1 MHSLEH
7 GGTRSETWE
16 RQGKERGREIEKG
29 VPEGERV
36 RDPPTICPQS
46 STSDFAHYTQ
56 LNCKP
61 ATVT

>member
-1 MHSLEH
+1 M
-7 GGTRSETWE
+7 GGLGQRLG
-16 RQGKERGREIEKG
+16 RGKGKERGREIEKG
-29 VPEGERV
+29 VPGRGERV